1 MDTQRHHPIRI
12 AIADDHPICRDGL
25 RRLLQAESDLTV
37 IGEACDVAEAVKL
50 TLQLKPDILLLDL
63 AMPQHLGPSITAL
76 LLAQQQ
82 IVAILAFTSFAKW
95 TALVQFLP

>member
-37 IGEACDVAEAVKL
+37 IGEACDGAEAAPVSRL
-50 TLQLKPDILLLDL
+50 TGQPRTNDCRAHEVVLNS
-63 AMPQHLGPSITAL
+63 PS
-76 LLAQQQ
+76 
-82 IVAILAFTSFAKW
+82 VAKA
-95 TALVQFLP
+95 